1 MCFCCV
7 YTLLCHYDYT
17 LMFNVMKFDDFLAA
31 QKVVI
36 REGEVVEKDQNEQL
50 LMSNGPS
57 KAAQAAAARTQQ
69 QSRSRANSMAAPA
82 AAGAAAMELDDFD
95 ETASV
100 TAFSETSKCVTV
112 AGHEGYIASGTYV
125 ELVIADVP
133 LAELQQLEVAPLL
146 CFSLL
151 QFEQKLSVLHFQVM
165 RDARYTEPVPSKERL
180 VVQCGF
186 RKWAAK
192 PVFSQINL
200 NCDKHKVCTIT

>member
-1 MCFCCV
+1 
-7 YTLLCHYDYT
+7 
-17 LMFNVMKFDDFLAA
+17 MKFDDFLAA

-69 QSRSRANSMAAPA
+69 QSRARANSMAAPA
-82 AAGAAAMELDDFD
+82 AAAAAMELDDFD

-186 RKWAAK
+186 RKWAAT

-200 NCDKHKVCTIT
+200 NCDKHKHDVTQQQCWFATPRSVFANKLDAFSGT

>member
-1 MCFCCV
+1 
-7 YTLLCHYDYT
+7 
-17 LMFNVMKFDDFLAA
+17 MKFDDFLAA

-69 QSRSRANSMAAPA
+69 QLRSRANSMAAPA
-82 AAGAAAMELDDFD
+82 AAAGSSSSSASAAAAAMELDEYD

-100 TAFSETSKCVTV
+100 TAASETSKCVTV

-186 RKWAAK
+186 RKWSAK

-200 NCDKHKVCTIT
+200 NCDKHKVMCIYCRCTLA

>member
-1 MCFCCV
+1 
-7 YTLLCHYDYT
+7 
-17 LMFNVMKFDDFLAA
+17 MFNVMKFDDFLAA

-165 RDARYTEPVPSKERL
+165 RDARYTAPVPSKERL

-200 NCDKHKVCTIT
+200 NCDKHKVCVHANCTVS